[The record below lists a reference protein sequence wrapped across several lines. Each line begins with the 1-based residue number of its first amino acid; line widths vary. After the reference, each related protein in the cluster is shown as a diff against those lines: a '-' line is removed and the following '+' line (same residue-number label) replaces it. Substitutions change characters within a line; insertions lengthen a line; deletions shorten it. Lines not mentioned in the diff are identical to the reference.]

1 MVVLTIETFKTD
13 KITAIS
19 VDDKS
24 SRGSNYKSVKFAY
37 DGGEVPPIRIDGDFR
52 LFRFRNKNS
61 DTCSLSITC
70 DPTNESFFREFNEAI
85 TKEFC
90 KILKDKSI
98 KPEDFEL
105 IRDNRSGRSVY
116 AKIYS
121 KKSGKVKCRISQGS
135 YNNVIGVEELVDD
148 KFEGSCI
155 LRIYQAYVGSCK
167 SISLSVEEIL
177 ARKINLE
184 LGNLTSQMKVMRK
197 VMRNH
202 KI

>member
-1 MVVLTIETFKTD
+1 MVVLMIETFKTD

-37 DGGEVPPIRIDGDFR
+37 DGGEVPPICIDGDFR
-52 LFRFRNKNS
+52 LFRFRNNNS
-61 DTCSLSITC
+61 DTYLLLITI
-70 DPTNESFFREFNEAI
+70 DPTNESFFRELSKVTA
-85 TKEFC
+85 KELC

-121 KKSGKVKCRISQGS
+121 KKSVKCRI
-135 YNNVIGVEELVDD
+135 
-148 KFEGSCI
+148 
-155 LRIYQAYVGSCK
+155 
-167 SISLSVEEIL
+167 
-177 ARKINLE
+177 
-184 LGNLTSQMKVMRK
+184 
-197 VMRNH
+197 
-202 KI
+202 